1 METVGRSGHYYT
13 PIPRLGV
20 AGGAGSDSATTETRN
35 THHLLPAATP
45 LCKCGR
51 LLSRLIVSQD
61 KVFFNLILPRN
72 IIDNIL
78 LHSIAKSMQCLNVS

>member
-1 METVGRSGHYYT
+1 MMETVGRSGHYYT

-61 KVFFNLILPRN
+61 KVFFNLTPSQYHR
-72 IIDNIL
+72 
-78 LHSIAKSMQCLNVS
+78 HYHTP